1 MLVEADETVP
11 EPFPIDSEVKA
22 MDWDIVIAAS
32 FLIVMTLIIVGGI
45 LVYPISRKL
54 GHLIEANL
62 AEKRAAGLPE
72 AGEAQR
78 LAERL
83 SAVEDQLRTVVERQ
97 RFVDELL
104 VGRDP
109 ADRLGS
115 GWPGTD

>member
-1 MLVEADETVP
+1 
-11 EPFPIDSEVKA
+11 
-22 MDWDIVIAAS
+22 MDWDFVLVAT

-45 LVYPISRKL
+45 LLFPVSRKL

-62 AEKRAAGLPE
+62 AEKRAAGLPD
-72 AGEAQR
+72 AGEARR

-115 GWPGTD
+115 GQPGTD